1 MKSGKFKVDNNKY
14 ILGLS
19 TMGASA
25 ACIFK
30 GKELIAA
37 IEEERITRIKN
48 DGGFPLESIK
58 QCLEIAGISIE
69 EVSAV
74 CVYWKPYQI
83 FTRLTAVLKKILFS
97 VKFLTSIR
105 YTFYRIFSLFVN
117 NNNNLYHEDR
127 GSWLDL
133 FFIKKIIKKEI
144 GNFQG
149 NIFFLNHHLTH
160 QTYAAA
166 MQNWQNSLLLSYDG
180 GGESNSTVLSVNLNN
195 KLVNLKTI
203 KWPNSLGH
211 FYSFFTGYLGFR
223 MLEGEY
229 KMMGLAPHGKPIFK
243 DIILDQILILKEDGS
258 YYFNTNL
265 CDYHGALFGN
275 FNKKL
280 IKLIGPPRQKG
291 EDPSEKHINLAS
303 SVQAAF
309 EEVQMHML
317 NWAKLKY
324 PQIDKLVLSGGCA
337 LNVSANGKILNS
349 HLFDKISL
357 PPAPHDAG
365 CCIGSVL
372 AYYYNFDNIFDFSSF
387 KNVKSPYLGYNYSNE
402 EIKQAFV
409 LLKVSI
415 PKKLNDSDLINFTA
429 KSLVNKNIVA
439 WFNGRFEFGPRAL
452 GSRSFLADPRN
463 DSIRNEM
470 NDKIKKRELFRP
482 FAPSVIEEEC
492 HNFFDIK
499 QKSPYMNIV
508 ANVHEEKQKIIPAI
522 THIDGTARVHTVSFD
537 SNPMYYNLLKKFGEQ
552 TGIPVL
558 LNTSFNIQEPIVR
571 SPTDAIQTFLNSG
584 VDLLVI
590 GNYICDF
597 QWKNENLAKEY

>member
-1 MKSGKFKVDNNKY
+1 MKINKLHDDKSKY

-19 TMGASA
+19 TMGTSA

-37 IEEERITRIKN
+37 IEEERISRIKN
-48 DGGFPLESIK
+48 DGGFPIESIR
-58 QCLEIAGISIE
+58 QCLEISGISIE
-69 EVSAV
+69 DISAI
-74 CVYWKPYQI
+74 CVYWKPFKI
-83 FTRLTAVLKKILFS
+83 STRLLGVFKKIIFS
-97 VKFLTSIR
+97 VKFSTSIR
-105 YTFYRIFSLFVN
+105 YTFYRIYSLFL
-117 NNNNLYHEDR
+117 NNNNLYPEDR

-133 FFIKKIIKKEI
+133 FFIKKILKKEI

-149 NIFFLNHHLTH
+149 KVFFLDHHLTH
-160 QTYAAA
+160 QTYAAS
-166 MQNWQNSLLLSYDG
+166 MQNWQNSILLSYDG

-195 KLVNLKTI
+195 KLINLKKI

-229 KMMGLAPHGKPIFK
+229 KMMGLAPHGKPVYK
-243 DIILDQILILKEDGS
+243 DIILDQILILKDDGS
-258 YYFNTNL
+258 YFFNTKL
-265 CDYHGALFGN
+265 CDYHGALYGN

-280 IKLIGPPRQKG
+280 IKLFGHPRQKG
-291 EDPSEKHINLAS
+291 EEPSENHINLAS

-309 EEVQMHML
+309 EDAQKHMV
-317 NWAKLKY
+317 NWAKQKY
-324 PQIDKLVLSGGCA
+324 PQINNLVLSGGCA

-349 HLFDKISL
+349 KLFDKISL

-365 CCIGSVL
+365 CCIGAVL
-372 AYYYNFDNIFDFSSF
+372 AYYYNNNNIFDFSNF
-387 KNVKSPYLGYNYSNE
+387 ENVNSPYLGYNYTND
-402 EIKQAFV
+402 EIKQAFDI
-409 LLKVSI
+409 LKVST
-415 PKKLNDSDLINFTA
+415 PKKLNDSDLINYTSQ
-429 KSLVNKNIVA
+429 SLIDKNIVA

-463 DSIRNEM
+463 DNIRDEI

-482 FAPSVIEEEC
+482 FAPSVIKEEC
-492 HNFFDIK
+492 KNYFDIR
-499 QKSPYMNIV
+499 QESPYMNIV
-508 ANVHEEKQKIIPAI
+508 ANVHEDKKKLIPAI
-522 THIDGTARVHTVSFD
+522 THIDGTARVHTVSYE
-537 SNPMYYNLLKKFGEQ
+537 SNPMYYNLLKKFGEE

-571 SPTDAIQTFLNSG
+571 SPSDAIKTFLKSG

-590 GNYICDF
+590 GNYICDT
-597 QWKNENLAKEY
+597 QWKNQNLKK

>member
-1 MKSGKFKVDNNKY
+1 MKINKLHDDKSKY

-19 TMGASA
+19 TMGTSA

-37 IEEERITRIKN
+37 IEEERISRIKN
-48 DGGFPLESIK
+48 DGGFPIESIR
-58 QCLEIAGISIE
+58 QCLEISGISIE
-69 EVSAV
+69 DISAV
-74 CVYWKPYQI
+74 CVYWKPFKI
-83 FTRLTAVLKKILFS
+83 STRLLGVFKKIIFS
-97 VKFLTSIR
+97 VKFSTSIR
-105 YTFYRIFSLFVN
+105 YTFYRIYSLFL
-117 NNNNLYHEDR
+117 NNNNLYPEDR

-133 FFIKKIIKKEI
+133 FFILYILKKEI

-149 NIFFLNHHLTH
+149 KVFFLDHHLTH
-160 QTYAAA
+160 QTYAAS
-166 MQNWQNSLLLSYDG
+166 MQNWQNSILLSYDG

-195 KLVNLKTI
+195 KLINLKKI

-229 KMMGLAPHGKPIFK
+229 KMMGLAPHGKPVYK
-243 DIILDQILILKEDGS
+243 DIILDQILILKDDGS
-258 YYFNTNL
+258 YYFNTKL
-265 CDYHGALFGN
+265 CDYHGALYGN

-280 IKLIGPPRQKG
+280 IKLFGHPRQKG
-291 EDPSEKHINLAS
+291 EEPSENHINLAS

-309 EEVQMHML
+309 EDAQKHMV
-317 NWAKLKY
+317 NWAKQKY
-324 PQIDKLVLSGGCA
+324 PQINNLVLSGGCA

-349 HLFDKISL
+349 KLFDKISL

-365 CCIGSVL
+365 CCIGAVL
-372 AYYYNFDNIFDFSSF
+372 AYYYNNNNIFDFSNF
-387 KNVKSPYLGYNYSNE
+387 ENVNSPYLGYNYTND
-402 EIKQAFV
+402 EIKQAFDI
-409 LLKVSI
+409 LKVST
-415 PKKLNDSDLINFTA
+415 PKKLNDSDLINYTSQ
-429 KSLVNKNIVA
+429 SLIDKNIVA

-463 DSIRNEM
+463 DNIRDEI

-482 FAPSVIEEEC
+482 FAPSVIKEEC
-492 HNFFDIK
+492 KNYFDIR
-499 QKSPYMNIV
+499 QESPYMNIV
-508 ANVHEEKQKIIPAI
+508 ANVHEDKKKLIPAI
-522 THIDGTARVHTVSFD
+522 THIDGTARVHTVSYE
-537 SNPMYYNLLKKFGEQ
+537 SNPMYYNLLKKFGEE

-571 SPTDAIQTFLNSG
+571 SPSDAIKTFLKSG

-590 GNYICDF
+590 GNYICDT
-597 QWKNENLAKEY
+597 QWKNQNLKK